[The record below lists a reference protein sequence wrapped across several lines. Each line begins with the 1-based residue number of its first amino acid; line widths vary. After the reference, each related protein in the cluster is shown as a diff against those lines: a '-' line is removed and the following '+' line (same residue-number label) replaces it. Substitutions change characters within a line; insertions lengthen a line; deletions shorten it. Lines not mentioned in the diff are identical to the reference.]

1 MISVDTN
8 ILLHAQN
15 ADSADH
21 ELAYAFLV
29 ECGGRDGVVICD
41 LVLVELYVLLRNPAV
56 VRHPLTAAQ
65 AADVCGVYRQN
76 PHWRTVENAPVME
89 RVWSSVRQPGFACRR
104 IFDARLAATLLHHGV
119 TEFATA
125 NIKDFEGLGFSRVWN
140 PLERA

>member
-21 ELAYAFLV
+21 EMAYAFVV
-29 ECGGRDGVVICD
+29 ESGRRDGVVICD

-56 VRHPLTAAQ
+56 LRHPLTAAQ
-65 AADVCGVYRQN
+65 AAEVCGVYRRN
-76 PHWRTVENAPVME
+76 PRWRTVENAPVME
-89 RVWSSVRQPGFACRR
+89 RVWCSARQPGFARRR

-125 NIKDFEGLGFSRVWN
+125 NVKDFDELGFVRVWN
-140 PLERA
+140 PLLRA